1 MRLIFLANARI
12 PSEKAHPLQIMHMA
26 EAFAAQRLEVVV
38 LHARRYNTDAMRHV
52 DNPFAYYGV
61 AAAFA
66 LIGLPCLDLI
76 KRVTIDWPVCNRG
89 AIRLLAHLLQLV
101 TFTLSALVVTRR
113 LKGRIIYSRDLFPLT
128 LTTLRRHRGVRT
140 CFEGHTLPRSSLS
153 QRLHLWAVRRV
164 DRVVVISAALRRWYL
179 SRGLP
184 PERVLVAH
192 DAAPS
197 AAFDLEPRAA
207 ARRALDLP
215 PDAPLVCYVGHLFP
229 WKGVDTLVAA
239 AAQLPEAVQFA
250 IVGGIPP
257 DLDRTRHH
265 ARDLRNVRVT
275 GHRPPAE
282 ARRYLAAADVAVI
295 PFSGATIIA
304 REHTSPLKLFEY
316 MAAGVPIVAS
326 DLPSLR
332 EVLRHEHNALLVPPD
347 DNAALAAAIERLLSD
362 HELAARLA
370 RTARNEV
377 ADCTWNQRAARIV
390 DFLDLPQPA

>member
-128 LTTLRRHRGVRT
+128 LTTLRRRRGVRT

-207 ARRALDLP
+207 ACRRMRRLSAMSVISSPGRGSTRSSRLLP
-215 PDAPLVCYVGHLFP
+215 SCPKPCNSPSSGAFR
-229 WKGVDTLVAA
+229 
-239 AAQLPEAVQFA
+239 
-250 IVGGIPP
+250 
-257 DLDRTRHH
+257 RTWT
-265 ARDLRNVRVT
+265 ARDITRATCATCESRAT
-275 GHRPPAE
+275 DHRPRP
-282 ARRYLAAADVAVI
+282 
-295 PFSGATIIA
+295 GAT
-304 REHTSPLKLFEY
+304 SP
-316 MAAGVPIVAS
+316 
-326 DLPSLR
+326 R
-332 EVLRHEHNALLVPPD
+332 
-347 DNAALAAAIERLLSD
+347 
-362 HELAARLA
+362 
-370 RTARNEV
+370 RTWR
-377 ADCTWNQRAARIV
+377 
-390 DFLDLPQPA
+390 

>member
-1 MRLIFLANARI
+1 MRLIFLANSRI

-26 EAFAAQRLEVVV
+26 EAFAAQRLEVVL
-38 LHARRYNTDAMRHV
+38 LHARRANSDAMRRV
-52 DNPFAYYGV
+52 ENPFAYFGV
-61 AAAFA
+61 APAFA
-66 LIGLPCLDLI
+66 IIGLPCLDLI
-76 KRVTIDWPVCNRG
+76 KRVTVDWPACNRG
-89 AIRLLAHLLQLV
+89 PIPLLAHLLQLV

-128 LTTLRRHRGVRT
+128 LTTLRRRRGVRT
-140 CFEGHTLPRSSLS
+140 CFEGHTLPRSSFS

-197 AAFDLEPRAA
+197 AAFDREPRAA
-207 ARRALDLP
+207 ARQALDLP
-215 PDAPLVCYVGHLFP
+215 PDAPLVCYVGHLYA

-239 AAQLPEAVQFA
+239 AAHLSDSVEVA
-250 IVGGIPP
+250 IVGGVPP
-257 DLDRTRHH
+257 DVDRVRHH
-265 ARDLRNVRVT
+265 ACGMRNVRVV

-295 PFSGATIIA
+295 PLSGATIIA
-304 REHTSPLKLFEY
+304 REHTSPLKMFEY

-347 DNAALAAAIERLLSD
+347 DNAALAAAIERLLGD

-377 ADCTWNQRAARIV
+377 ADCTWNRRAARIV

>member
-128 LTTLRRHRGVRT
+128 LTTLRRRRGVRT

-215 PDAPLVCYVGHLFP
+215 PDAPLVCYVGHLYP

-239 AAQLPEAVQFA
+239 AAQLPDSRA
-250 IVGGIPP
+250 I
-257 DLDRTRHH
+257 RH
-265 ARDLRNVRVT
+265 RWGR
-275 GHRPPAE
+275 
-282 ARRYLAAADVAVI
+282 
-295 PFSGATIIA
+295 
-304 REHTSPLKLFEY
+304 
-316 MAAGVPIVAS
+316 AAGP
-326 DLPSLR
+326 
-332 EVLRHEHNALLVPPD
+332 
-347 DNAALAAAIERLLSD
+347 
-362 HELAARLA
+362 
-370 RTARNEV
+370 
-377 ADCTWNQRAARIV
+377 
-390 DFLDLPQPA
+390 

>member
-26 EAFAAQRLEVVV
+26 EAFAAQGLEALL
-38 LHARRYNTDAMRHV
+38 LHARRDNTDTMLRV
-52 DNPFAYYGV
+52 DNPFAYFGV
-61 AAAFA
+61 APAFA
-66 LIGLPCLDLI
+66 LIGLPCIDLI
-76 KRVTIDWPVCNRG
+76 KRVTVDWPVFYRG
-89 AIRLLAHLLQLV
+89 PIPQLAHLLQLV
-101 TFTLSALVVTRR
+101 TFTLSALVLVRR
-113 LKGRIIYSRDLFPLT
+113 LRGDVIYSRDLFPLT
-128 LTTLRRHRGVRT
+128 LTTLRRRAGDRS
-140 CFEGHTLPRSSLS
+140 CFECHTLPRSAAS
-153 QRLHLWAVRRV
+153 QWLHLWAVRRV
-164 DRVVVISAALRRWYL
+164 DRIVVITSALRRWYL
-179 SRGLP
+179 ERGLP

-192 DAAPS
+192 DAAP
-197 AAFDLEPRAA
+197 AATFDLEPRTV
-207 ARRALDLP
+207 ARQALDLAL
-215 PDAPLVCYVGHLFP
+215 DAPLVCYVGHLYP

-239 AAQLPEAVQFA
+239 AAKLPDTVQFA

-257 DLDRTRHH
+257 DLDRVRQL
-265 ARDLRNVRVT
+265 AGGRRNVRTT

-304 REHTSPLKLFEY
+304 REHTSPLKMFEY

-377 ADCTWNQRAARIV
+377 ADCTWNRRAARIV
-390 DFLDLPQPA
+390 EFLDLPQPA

>member
-26 EAFAAQRLEVVV
+26 EAFAAQNLEVIL
-38 LHARRYNTDAMRHV
+38 LHARRVNTDAMRRV
-52 DNPFAYYGV
+52 ENPFAYFGV
-61 AAAFA
+61 APAFA
-66 LIGLPCLDLI
+66 IIGLPCLDLI
-76 KRVTIDWPVCNRG
+76 KRVTVDWPACNRG
-89 AIRLLAHLLQLV
+89 PIPLLAHLLQLT
-101 TFTLSALVVTRR
+101 TFTLSALVLVRR
-113 LKGRIIYSRDLFPLT
+113 LKGHVVYSRDLFPLT
-128 LTTLRRHRGVRT
+128 LTTLRRRRGVRT

-153 QRLHLWAVRRV
+153 QWLHLWAVRRV
-164 DRVVVISAALRRWYL
+164 DRVVVISGALRRWYL

-192 DAAPS
+192 DAAPA
-197 AAFDLEPRAA
+197 AAFELEPRAA
-207 ARRALDLP
+207 ARQALDFA
-215 PDAPLVCYVGHLFP
+215 PDVPLVCYVGHLYA

-239 AAQLPEAVQFA
+239 AAHLPDAVEVT
-250 IVGGIPP
+250 IVGGVPP
-257 DLDRTRHH
+257 DIDRIRHR
-265 ARDLRNVRVT
+265 ARAMRNVRIT
-275 GHRPPAE
+275 GHRSPAE

-304 REHTSPLKLFEY
+304 REHTSPLKMFEY

-347 DNAALAAAIERLLSD
+347 DNAALAAAIVRLLGD

-377 ADCTWNQRAARIV
+377 ADCTWNRRAARIV

>member
-26 EAFAAQRLEVVV
+26 EAFAAQGLDVVL
-38 LHARRYNTDAMRHV
+38 LHARRANTDAMLRV
-52 DNPFAYYGV
+52 ENPFVYFGV
-61 AAAFA
+61 TSAFA
-66 LIGLPCLDLI
+66 LIGLPCIDLI
-76 KRVTIDWPVCNRG
+76 KRVTIDWPAFNRG
-89 AIRLLAHLLQLV
+89 PIPLLAHLLQLA
-101 TFTLSALVVTRR
+101 TFTLSALVLMRR
-113 LKGRIIYSRDLFPLT
+113 LGGGVIYSRDLFPLT
-128 LTTLRRHRGVRT
+128 LTTLRRRPGVRT
-140 CFEGHTLPRSSLS
+140 CFEGHTLPRSAPS

-164 DRVVVISAALRRWYL
+164 DRIVVISTALRRWYL
-179 SRGLP
+179 DRGLP
-184 PERVLVAH
+184 PARVLVAH
-192 DAAPS
+192 DAAPA
-197 AAFDLEPRAA
+197 AAFDLEPRAT
-207 ARRALDLP
+207 ARQALDIP
-215 PDAPLVCYVGHLFP
+215 PDAPLVCYVGHLYA

-239 AAQLPEAVQFA
+239 AAKLPETVQVA
-250 IVGGIPP
+250 IVGGVPP
-257 DLDRTRHH
+257 DLDRVRHG
-265 ARDLRNVRVT
+265 ARAMANVRVT
-275 GHRPPAE
+275 GHLAPDE

-304 REHTSPLKLFEY
+304 REHTSPLKMFEY

-377 ADCTWNQRAARIV
+377 ADCTWNRRAARIV

>member
-26 EAFAAQRLEVVV
+26 EAFAAQGLEVLL
-38 LHARRYNTDAMRHV
+38 LHARRENTDAMLRV
-52 DNPFAYYGV
+52 DNPFAYFGV
-61 AAAFA
+61 APVFA
-66 LIGLPCLDLI
+66 LIGLPCIDLI
-76 KRVTIDWPVCNRG
+76 KRVTVDWPVFYRG
-89 AIRLLAHLLQLV
+89 PIPRLAHLLQLV
-101 TFTLSALVVTRR
+101 TFTLSALVLARR
-113 LKGRIIYSRDLFPLT
+113 LRGDVIYSRDLFPLT
-128 LTTLRRHRGVRT
+128 LTTLRRRAGVRS
-140 CFEGHTLPRSSLS
+140 CFECHTLPRSAPS
-153 QRLHLWAVRRV
+153 QRLHLWAARRV
-164 DRVVVISAALRRWYL
+164 DRIVVISSALRRWYL
-179 SRGLP
+179 ERGLP

-192 DAAPS
+192 DAAPA

-207 ARRALDLP
+207 ARRALDLA
-215 PDAPLVCYVGHLFP
+215 PDAPLVCYVGHLYA

-239 AAQLPEAVQFA
+239 AAKLPDRVHFA

-257 DLDRTRHH
+257 DLDRIRRL
-265 ARDLRNVRVT
+265 AGGRRNVRTT

-282 ARRYLAAADVAVI
+282 AQRYLAAADVAVI

-304 REHTSPLKLFEY
+304 REHTSPLKMFEY
-316 MAAGVPIVAS
+316 MAAGLPIVAS

-347 DNAALAAAIERLLSD
+347 DNASLAAAIERLLSD

-377 ADCTWNQRAARIV
+377 ADCTWNRRAAGIV